1 MAITENQRS
10 VIRMV
15 SVLSAAAIMWTSAFS
30 VSAQTISDENSSS
43 TETQVSEESDLV
55 LPNGDTLTSDDGEIT
70 ITEGVTVAIKVGAE
84 DYKEY
89 EVPKSTVKDALDH
102 AQIKL
107 GKNDTVNRKL
117 TSKVKDNQKIKV
129 NRISFKKSTK
139 TVKVKYKVVK
149 KKTKKLYKGQ
159 KKVKVKGKKGR
170 KKIFYLTKIVNGKAK
185 KKFVDRTKIT
195 KKARNKVVLIGT
207 KRKNYTMFEN
217 NPTTYKTKSKGGIG
231 TITDHNGKTIAY
243 KKLVSGMATAYTASS
258 GAITSVG
265 DSVHIGG
272 VAVNP
277 NVIPYGSK
285 LYIQNENGSFVYGY
299 AVANDTGGFVWN
311 GSGTVCD
318 LFYNSLSACV
328 QFGRR
333 YVNIYVLA

>member
-10 VIRMV
+10 VIRIV

-70 ITEGVTVAIKVGAE
+70 VTEGVTVDIKVGNNA
-84 DYKEY
+84 YKSY
-89 EVPKSTVKDALDH
+89 EVPRSTVKAALKH
-102 AQIKL
+102 ANITL
-107 GKNDTVNRKL
+107 GKNDKVNKKL
-117 TSKVKDNQKIKV
+117 TSKVKANQKIKV
-129 NRISFKKSTK
+129 YRISYKKKVK
-139 TVKVKYKVVK
+139 TQKIKYKVVK
-149 KKTKKLYKGQ
+149 KKVTYT
-159 KKVKVKGKKGR
+159 
-170 KKIFYLTKIVNGKAK
+170 IKIVNGKVK
-185 KKFVDRTKIT
+185 KKFISKTKVT
-195 KKARNKVVLIGT
+195 KKARKKVILIGT

-231 TITDHNGKTIAY
+231 TIVDHRGKTVAY
-243 KKLVSGMATAYTASS
+243 KKVISGMATAYSASA
-258 GAITSVG
+258 GARTSTG

-277 NVIPYGSK
+277 SIIPYGSK
-285 LYIQNENGSFVYGY
+285 LYIQNSDGSFVYGY
-299 AVANDTGGFVWN
+299 AVANDTGGFAYN
-311 GSGTVCD
+311 GSGTLVD
-318 LFYNSLSACV
+318 LFYTSNSACC

-333 YVNIYVLA
+333 SVNVYILA